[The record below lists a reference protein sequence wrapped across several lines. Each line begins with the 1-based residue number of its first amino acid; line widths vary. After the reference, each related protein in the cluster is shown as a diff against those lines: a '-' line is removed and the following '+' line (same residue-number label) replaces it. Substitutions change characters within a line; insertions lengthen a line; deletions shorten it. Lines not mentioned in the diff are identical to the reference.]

1 MKYSVIITCK
11 NREKFISRCIRSALN
26 QKQLDRHEYE
36 VIVIDDFSKDGSK
49 KLILDYQNVI
59 KHHFN
64 KKNLGLSIS
73 RNIGLKLAKGKYVF
87 MLDSD
92 DYITDDTL
100 NFLGL
105 CLDYNKKWSA
115 VACDYFTV
123 NYSGKKLKRYSFE
136 KKPIACGI
144 LYRKS
149 QLFKIGLYNSKLKMM
164 EDKDLMIR
172 FKKKFEMGYLAVPLY
187 RYTMHSKNM
196 TKNKSMKKKYNKIL
210 KTIHG

>member
-1 MKYSVIITCK
+1 MKYSVIITCR

-26 QKQLDRHEYE
+26 QKQLARHDYE
-36 VIVIDDFSKDGSK
+36 VIVIDDYSKDNSK
-49 KLILDYQNVI
+49 KIILDYQNVI

-64 KKNLGLSIS
+64 KKNLGLSAS
-73 RNIGLKLAKGKYVF
+73 RNIGLKLAKGKYVL

-105 CLDYNKKWSA
+105 CLDYNKSWSA

-123 NYSGKKLKRYSFE
+123 TQLGKKIKRFSFE
-136 KKPIACGI
+136 RKPIACGI

-149 QLFKIGLYNSKLKMM
+149 KLFNIGLYNPKLKMM

-172 FKKKFEMGYLAVPLY
+172 FTKKFDIGYLAVPLY

-196 TKNKSMKKKYNKIL
+196 TKNKIMKKKYNKML
-210 KTIHG
+210 KKIHA